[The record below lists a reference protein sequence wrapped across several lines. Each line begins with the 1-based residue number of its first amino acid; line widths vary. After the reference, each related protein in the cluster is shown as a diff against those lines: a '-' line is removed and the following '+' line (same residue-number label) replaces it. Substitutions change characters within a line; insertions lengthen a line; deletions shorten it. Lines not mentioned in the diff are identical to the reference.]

1 MKKLIL
7 AFIIIIVV
15 AGVGGYSLYKFTD
28 IFVKSEETAEV
39 VEVIENTNNN

>member
-7 AFIIIIVV
+7 AFIIIVV